1 MVEGNQNVEARKI
14 GIYQGQVWHTDMAIK
29 AEFDV
34 ARLHE
39 LNRPNITLGKPFIVV
54 GVGDARGISAV
65 KAPQVNGEMLTVEPG
80 PAYRK
85 VERAFISRYR
95 TVSGRRAT

>member
-1 MVEGNQNVEARKI
+1 EGNQNVEARKI

-39 LNRPNITLGKPFIVV
+39 LNRPNMEPIWLTKNETASRVRGRIETVLDYAKAKEYLE
-54 GVGDARGISAV
+54 GD
-65 KAPQVNGEMLTVEPG
+65 N
-80 PAYRK
+80 PAAWK
-85 VERAFISRYR
+85 
-95 TVSGRRAT
+95 G